1 MRKNICALFVVL
13 LILLM
18 MGCAA
23 TTKDAVD
30 VEIKNDSTEVS
41 VDSENETTESS
52 TTEKET
58 VDENTDTPENTE
70 DNKEESEQEPE
81 LSEEEKHA
89 ALLEKIN
96 TQQETC
102 KMLNDMNMGNKYSC
116 FYDESTNTFTYN
128 MDVSGAAD
136 FVPSDAFND
145 LINSTDF
152 SASSNHEYLGIDCYS
167 NFLDGTIV
175 LYSSLNGQR
184 NDDLTLVRLSP
195 DDTEPTFGQKNA
207 LSSAESYL
215 AISAFSHSKLIQQLE
230 YEGYSSEE
238 ATYDFG
244 QNNDSLNRVNLII
257 QLSEDYDGTTEDALW
272 TIMNFYYKNIGTSP
286 DVNEGTASCIW
297 KTGQSTI
304 ELFCT
309 FASSGLFFITYLP
322 LA

>member
-1 MRKNICALFVVL
+1 MKKSICTLFVAL
-13 LILLM
+13 SILLM

-23 TTKDAVD
+23 STKDTAD

-102 KMLNDMNMGNKYSC
+102 KTLNNMDMGNKYSC
-116 FYDESTNTFTYN
+116 FYDENTNTFTYN
-128 MDVSGAAD
+128 MEVPGASD
-136 FVPSDAFND
+136 FMGFDSFNGLVD
-145 LINSTDF
+145 STDS

-175 LYSSLNGQR
+175 LYSSLNGQK
-184 NDDLTLVRLSP
+184 NDDLTLARLSP
-195 DDTEPTFGQKNA
+195 DETEPTFGEQNA
-207 LSSAESYL
+207 LKSAQSYL
-215 AISAFSHSKLIQQLE
+215 SFSAFSHSKLIQQLE
-230 YEGYSSEE
+230 YEGYSNAE
-238 ATYDFG
+238 ATYGADRCGANWCEQAVKCAANYLKVSAFSQDKLIQQLKFEGFTDTQAAYGAAQNGYGYMFG
-244 QNNDSLNRVNLII
+244 
-257 QLSEDYDGTTEDALW
+257 
-272 TIMNFYYKNIGTSP
+272 
-286 DVNEGTASCIW
+286 
-297 KTGQSTI
+297 
-304 ELFCT
+304 
-309 FASSGLFFITYLP
+309 
-322 LA
+322 